1 MRLPDLTTGHLFWTI
16 GNVSA
21 REKLMKSTTMYS
33 LLPYGIKSPFCTID
47 PGDGAAPAIRI
58 PVRAVIRQES
68 SGSMKHISI
77 KNVVIAVIA
86 LLIGITLAVGAL
98 GYSNT
103 LTAVSLLEG
112 MALRDARQ
120 QGMVSNIML
129 RMETNRSQLLQALQH
144 NPATDYARLHDHPLS
159 VHFKQIADN
168 TRALEQARDEF
179 SASLRMRQTKQLAQT
194 WYEHSN
200 GLGIADVNDATR
212 ALEAGQW
219 DEAERILI
227 TRVNPAYK
235 KSQPAYEALQDLLG
249 KRSRANVE
257 QAHSEIETRDLLMAI
272 ATAAAALAGIAAGLF
287 LVRSIVTPLGEAVAI
302 ARRVA
307 QGDLSADIRSDAR
320 NEFGQLLGALGE
332 MNASL
337 ARIVGEVRG
346 DAETIA
352 AASVQIGAASMDL
365 SGRTEQ
371 QAGTLEETAAS
382 VEELSST
389 VKQNADNAQQANQLA
404 ASASAIAVK
413 GGAVVGQ
420 VVQTMG
426 AIQAS
431 ARQIADIT
439 SVIDGIAFQ
448 TNILALNA
456 AVEAAR
462 AGEQGR
468 GFAVVAGEVR
478 NLAQRAAAAAK
489 DIKTLIADS
498 VEKVGS
504 GSQLADQAGATM
516 QEVVD
521 SIRRVAGIMGEITVA
536 SQEQSTGIEQIHQ
549 AVSQMDQVTQQN
561 AAMVEE
567 AAGAARSLQDQ
578 AAGLAQL
585 VSVFRLDTQ
594 AQDGSRSA
602 GARQI
607 EPRQAGPRQAGPR
620 QAGPRL
626 VNWTAA

>member
-1 MRLPDLTTGHLFWTI
+1 
-16 GNVSA
+16 
-21 REKLMKSTTMYS
+21 
-33 LLPYGIKSPFCTID
+33 
-47 PGDGAAPAIRI
+47 
-58 PVRAVIRQES
+58 
-68 SGSMKHISI
+68 MKHISI
-77 KNVVIAVIA
+77 KTVVTAVIA

-112 MALRDARQ
+112 VALRDARQ
-120 QGMVSNIML
+120 QGMINNIML

-144 NPATDYARLHDHPLS
+144 NPATDYARLHDHPLA

-168 TRALEQARDEF
+168 TRALEQARDAF
-179 SASLRMRQTKQLAQT
+179 SASLRMPQTKELVQA
-194 WYEHSN
+194 WYGHSN

-235 KSQPAYEALQDLLG
+235 KSQPAYDALQDLLG

-257 QAHSEIETRDLLMAI
+257 RAHSEIETRDLLMAI
-272 ATAAAALAGIAAGLF
+272 AIAAAALAGIAAGLF

-302 ARRVA
+302 ARKVA

-352 AASVQIGAASMDL
+352 AASAQIGAASMDL

-536 SQEQSTGIEQIHQ
+536 SQEQRTGIEQIHQ

-567 AAGAARSLQDQ
+567 AAGAAQSLQDQ

-585 VSVFRLDTQ
+585 VSVFRIGAQTQ
-594 AQDGSRSA
+594 HGSRSA
-602 GARQI
+602 GARQA
-607 EPRQAGPRQAGPR
+607 EQRQAGQR